1 MRIYF
6 RIKWPIRVIN
16 EGRRGVR
23 FEIDKEKLLKNYPFF
38 KGANLLLT
46 GKNVNQKKPQ
56 AVNKRWTRDE
66 QAELFA
72 ELLNSGK
79 VRNRAQLAKK
89 FGVSRAWVTKV
100 LS

>member
-16 EGRRGVR
+16 KGRKGIK
-23 FEIDKEKLLKNYPFF
+23 FKIDREKLLKNYPFF

-46 GKNVNQKKPQ
+46 DRNVNQKKSQ
-56 AVNKRWTRDE
+56 AVNMKRTREE
-66 QAELFA
+66 QAVLFA

-79 VRNRAQLAKK
+79 VKNRAQLAKK